1 MTAFQYISRMTA
13 IRRLA
18 ATSSTRSRPMLGSV
32 RARCGAARRGAARIA
47 MSSKTRDPL
56 HPHCYRTSGVIKF
69 PAALT
74 DFNVELTLAIALQGR
89 PARTVPSA
97 ATYADFSFRQRSRG
111 TVMELQEWTI
121 SRYVAAVRQ
130 GAAFN
135 FLARSPSP
143 LRSGRSRRAI
153 VSVWS
158 FANHSRRL
166 APPRDTD
173 WLSPLNSL
181 AAAPP

>member
-18 ATSSTRSRPMLGSV
+18 ATSSTRSKPMLGSV

-74 DFNVELTLAIALQGR
+74 DFNVELTLALQDR

-121 SRYVAAVRQ
+121 SRYVARHPARRGFQ
-130 GAAFN
+130 FPRAFS
-135 FLARSPSP
+135 AP
-143 LRSGRSRRAI
+143 LRSI
-153 VSVWS
+153 
-158 FANHSRRL
+158 
-166 APPRDTD
+166 PTRDR
-173 WLSPLNSL
+173 
-181 AAAPP
+181 